1 MLNVCY
7 TVVGQPIADFV
18 RERIEERNIGLADRN
33 DLNIAISPEIMS
45 VIKQS
50 TAVST
55 TPGRSAHLLKVGSKR
70 RRTRA
75 EIEEHMEEQEEIK
88 RGESKKDA
96 MIEKLKRQL
105 SDSKQKAAAAQHS
118 QQAIDEMLASGF
130 IVQRED
136 GSYTDHPQ

>member
-1 MLNVCY
+1 MCVTCLQWVLNVCY

-33 DLNIAISPEIMS
+33 DLNIAIAPEIMS

-105 SDSKQKAAAAQHS
+105 SESKQKAAAA
-118 QQAIDEMLASGF
+118 
-130 IVQRED
+130 
-136 GSYTDHPQ
+136 